1 MNKDV
6 KQSTTYPWSYNSYL
20 PNNAVDKNI
29 TTCIRTDGMGGLS
42 PDQTVWWKVDLGGV
56 YNIYSVNILYKNY
69 DGHGIALFF
78 IICHYTCRINPLF

>member
-1 MNKDV
+1 MNKDA

-56 YNIYSVNILYKNY
+56 YNIYSVNILFKNY
-69 DGHGIALFF
+69 DGYGMYL
-78 IICHYTCRINPLF
+78 NVQ